1 MTEISSFNGCE
12 IGRFQADGDTGV
24 NSKTVFNFS
33 VQKLLA
39 AYAGNSHILNK
50 EL

>member
-12 IGRFQADGDTGV
+12 IGRFQADA
-24 NSKTVFNFS
+24 FQANFS